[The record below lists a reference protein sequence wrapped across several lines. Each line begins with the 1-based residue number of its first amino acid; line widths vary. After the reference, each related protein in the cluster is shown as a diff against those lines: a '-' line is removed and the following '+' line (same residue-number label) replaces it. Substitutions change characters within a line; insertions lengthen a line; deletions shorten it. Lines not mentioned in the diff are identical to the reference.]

1 MSESAEAFKPAV
13 LHINLARGW
22 RGGEQQTWLLM
33 KELARAGHRQGLC
46 AYPDSPLARAAK
58 NLENLT
64 LISPGRCLRGPWA
77 LGDWDV
83 AHAHEG
89 RGVYLAWWIS
99 KIQPLPYVIT
109 RRMQHAP
116 KSRLLTRAAYRD
128 AEALVGISTAACQ
141 ALQRFLPGSDV
152 ERIPSVHAGEA
163 AATAAVKEIRTRYK
177 GATDSILIGHA
188 GALVDAHKGQSLLI
202 DACSELRREGYPVVL
217 VLMGDGPDREEF
229 ANLSAGCSWI
239 HMPGEVAPINA
250 YLRAMD
256 IFAFPSRHEGLGSVL
271 LEAMAAHVPI
281 AAADVGGIPD
291 IVRHNET
298 GLLFP
303 PNDVQALR
311 EALQRLIIH
320 PYKAHA
326 LARSALRTV
335 ATDSS
340 PERMTAKYRDIYTHC
355 MRLGQGM

>member
-1 MSESAEAFKPAV
+1 MTESAEAFKPAV

-33 KELARAGHRQGLC
+33 KELARAGYRQGLC
-46 AYPDSPLARAAK
+46 AYPDSPLAQAAK
-58 NLENLT
+58 NLENLM
-64 LISPGRCLRGPWA
+64 IFSPGRCLRGPWA

-99 KIQPLPYVIT
+99 KIRALPYVIT

-116 KSRLLTRAAYRD
+116 KSRLLTRAVYRD

-141 ALQRFLPGSDV
+141 ALQRFLPGSGV
-152 ERIPSVHAGEA
+152 ERIPSVHAGET
-163 AATAAVKEIRTRYK
+163 AATAAVKEIRTCYK
-177 GATDSILIGHA
+177 GATDSILVGHA

-202 DACSELRREGYPVVL
+202 DACSELRREGYPIVL
-217 VLMGDGPDREEF
+217 VLMGEGPDREEF
-229 ANLSAGCSWI
+229 ATLSAGRPWI

-271 LEAMAAHVPI
+271 LEAMAAHIPI

-303 PNDVQALR
+303 PNNAQALR
-311 EALQRLIIH
+311 EAIHTLIIH
-320 PYKAHA
+320 PCKAQA
-326 LARSALRTV
+326 LAQRAASAV
-335 ATDSS
+335 ALDFSA
-340 PERMTAKYRDIYTHC
+340 ERMAAKYRGIYVHC
-355 MRLGQGM
+355 ARRGIGF